1 MNRMKH
7 SIRIATLLLAAVGT
21 AEMKA
26 TPVFYTISFALQSG
40 TPGAPLPTSATFD
53 YDAGVPQFTNFIVN
67 WDGLSFDMT
76 NAANNPQINSFSAAC
91 VLGDTGAAASFLLL
105 TNCGNPVS
113 GLTVT
118 TWFANGN
125 LNPQIFNFYSGDAMG
140 GNNFIQFTANP
151 TSVVAPFNTE
161 ALGTFTVTAVP
172 EVGTCAVVLVGL
184 GLVVGTRIA
193 NLRRP
198 ARKAWLRRL
207 DPQQW

>member
-1 MNRMKH
+1 MKR
-7 SIRIATLLLAAVGT
+7 SITMALLLLTAVGI
-21 AEMKA
+21 AELKGA
-26 TPVFYTISFALQSG
+26 PVFYVINFALQSG

-53 YDAGVPQFTNFIVN
+53 YNASVPQFTNFLVN

-76 NAANNPQINSFSAAC
+76 NAANSPQINSFSAAC

-151 TSVVAPFNTE
+151 TTIVAPFNTE

-172 EVGTCAVVLVGL
+172 EVGTWSLVLVGL

-193 NLRRP
+193 SCG
-198 ARKAWLRRL
+198 ASTGCS
-207 DPQQW
+207 DPNRSC